1 MRSESAL
8 VLTPTDIHNIRRYVQ
23 QKYADL
29 PKERHAEII
38 DDAMRRIVLKQIPE
52 FPSEVKHALTGKLL
66 QEVVHMQQRAVG
78 NDHIFAA
85 CLTLDLTDSGL
96 SEPLHSWT
104 EQRLQSSIAARR
116 FHELVQEALTSAD
129 AGDCMDSEK
138 IWNAFRSRIR
148 SDAPVGL
155 AAEEEPMGK
164 LADIVPL
171 PVMRSLRL
179 RPIGY
184 ALLSSLLVLGMLVY
198 AWTIYRP
205 TAPAKPPSS
214 AVLNPPAAPL
224 PAKPEDGLPLE
235 LRYQDVNRHKLADYL
250 KAKNSL
256 LVEHSYMETII
267 SVAKKY
273 DIHPLLLFA
282 ITGQEQGFIPK
293 DQKQAKKIV
302 NNPFNVYNSWRKYN
316 TTLEESASIAARTVN
331 RLSKA
336 RPADMN
342 PFTWINREYA
352 EDPNWWKGVSSL
364 FTTMKRQVGTSAE
377 Q

>member
-1 MRSESAL
+1 MRSEGAL
-8 VLTPTDIHNIRRYVQ
+8 VLTPTDIRNIRRYVQ

-29 PKERHAEII
+29 PYERHTEII

-52 FPSEVKHALTGKLL
+52 FPIEVKHALTGKLL
-66 QEVVHMQQRAVG
+66 QEIVLGQQRAVG
-78 NDHIFAA
+78 SDHIFAA
-85 CLTLDLTDSGL
+85 CLTLDLSDPAL
-96 SEPLHSWT
+96 AEPLHTWT
-104 EQRLQSSIAARR
+104 ERRLQSSIAVRR
-116 FHELVQEALTSAD
+116 FRELVHEALTSAD
-129 AGDCMDSEK
+129 ASDNMDSET
-138 IWNAFRSRIR
+138 IWNTFRSRIR
-148 SDAPVGL
+148 SEAPIGQ
-155 AAEEEPMGK
+155 AAEEEPIGR

-184 ALLSSLLVLGMLVY
+184 ALLSLLLVLGTLLY
-198 AWTIYRP
+198 AWTIYRS
-205 TAPAKPPSS
+205 ASSVPPST
-214 AVLNPPAAPL
+214 AAIDPPAAPL
-224 PAKPEDGLPLE
+224 PVEPEDGLPLE
-235 LRYQDVNRHKLADYL
+235 LRYQDVNLLKLADYL

-256 LVEHSYMETII
+256 LAEHSYMETII

-282 ITGQEQGFIPK
+282 ITGQEQGFIPR
-293 DQKQAKKIV
+293 DHKQAKKIV

-336 RPADMN
+336 RPADMD